1 MRLISSLI
9 VLIGTANVA
18 GAHSLDRAYSLVDQL
33 THQVLGS
40 HHLPM
45 TVFLI
50 VVGLLVLRISFRKA
64 AIHNKK

>member
-18 GAHSLDRAYSLVDQL
+18 AAHSLDGKYGLADQL

-40 HHLPM
+40 HHLPV
-45 TVFLI
+45 TLILI
-50 VVGLLVLRISFRKA
+50 VAGLVVLRVAYRKA
-64 AIHNKK
+64 AAQNKK